1 VTDKNHG
8 AGLFFS
14 LDLDNFLLIDL
25 DDDILNYFSLDLL
38 GRFFD
43 RFRFLF
49 GLSDLGRHLNRG
61 SLSLGLSLLLVAGK
75 SKGSVLVFVVVSGV
89 LFVVLIVIIILSAG
103 TSVCLL
109 VDGVCGSFDIK
120 ETLSFT
126 LEPVKDIDGVG

>member
-1 VTDKNHG
+1 MTDKNHG
-8 AGLFFS
+8 AGFFFS
-14 LDLDNFLLIDL
+14 LDLDNFFLVDL

-38 GRFFD
+38 SRFFD

-49 GLSDLGRHLNRG
+49 GLGDLGRHLNRG
-61 SLSLGLSLLLVAGK
+61 SLSLSLSLLLVACK
-75 SKGSVLVFVVVSGV
+75 SKGSVLVFLVGSGV

-109 VDGVCGSFDIK
+109 VDGVGGSFDIM